1 MIFKITILYTIE
13 TASFKARFF
22 LSFGVGNAVFT
33 FRHMEKTITLWD
45 AIKEMR
51 EATGKG
57 ETFSMAFMSYDRT
70 RGKSQGVVQVKK
82 ARLRPATHRDQNRN
96 ADYMLNFIDVE
107 TNLPRQMYQVT
118 LMELNGKRVELT

>member
-1 MIFKITILYTIE
+1 
-13 TASFKARFF
+13 
-22 LSFGVGNAVFT
+22 LSFGVQDGGFT
-33 FRHMEKTITLWD
+33 FRHMKETITIWQ

-51 EATGKG
+51 EATGRG

-70 RGKSQGVVQVKK
+70 RGKSQGVVQITK

-96 ADYMLNFIDVE
+96 ADFMLNFLDVE